1 MNKVRVI
8 TDENKIKQM
17 IKKVSA
23 VGISINVALVIF
35 KLLAGIIG
43 HSGAMISDA
52 VHSASDVLATFM
64 AIIGVNMSRKAPDKD
79 HPYGHDREECVASS
93 LLSGVLLLTGMGIG
107 YSGLEKIFLMRTSEL
122 TAPGEVALVA
132 AAVSILTK
140 EWMYHYTKNIAL
152 KINSAAFLADAW
164 HHRSDALSSIG
175 ALIGII
181 GARMGYPVLDPLASV
196 VICVFIIKVSFD
208 IFREA
213 INRMVDRACDVE
225 FENEMREYILRQ
237 DGVLGIDTLHTRMFG
252 NKIYVDVE
260 ILADGEESLNKAHA
274 IAERV
279 HNGIEYKFPEVK
291 HVMVHLNPKN

>member
-23 VGISINVALVIF
+23 VGIGINVALVIF

-79 HPYGHDREECVASS
+79 HPYGHDREECVASI

-152 KINSAAFLADAW
+152 IRRHFWRTHGITARTLYP
-164 HHRSDALSSIG
+164 LSV
-175 ALIGII
+175 
-181 GARMGYPVLDPLASV
+181 R
-196 VICVFIIKVSFD
+196 
-208 IFREA
+208 
-213 INRMVDRACDVE
+213 
-225 FENEMREYILRQ
+225 
-237 DGVLGIDTLHTRMFG
+237 
-252 NKIYVDVE
+252 
-260 ILADGEESLNKAHA
+260 
-274 IAERV
+274 
-279 HNGIEYKFPEVK
+279 
-291 HVMVHLNPKN
+291 